1 MPRIN
6 LINSKSV
13 FFSTL
18 IVVPTLTLI
27 VYLTG
32 INQHRTLYLNS
43 ILSTTI
49 LSIVLFLFIFI
60 GLYNGWKLKD
70 NLGKIINN
78 INKLKKPKVEALDG
92 LSSLDIVG
100 NIGDDETG
108 IGCIF
113 SIISWLIIGIFGAV
127 ILWFFGAVFWAIILT
142 IAALLYWIIFRAYR
156 LIFRN
161 SYKCKGNFL
170 KSIGISILF
179 TILYN
184 CWIYAIIFGAHF
196 LIK

>member
-1 MPRIN
+1 MSRTN
-6 LINSKSV
+6 LINSKTV

-32 INQHRTLYLNS
+32 IAQHRTLYLNS
-43 ILSTTI
+43 ILSTSI
-49 LSIVLFLFIFI
+49 LSVVFFLFISI
-60 GLYNGWKLKD
+60 GLFKGWKLKD
-70 NLGKIINN
+70 NLGNILNN
-78 INKLKKPKVEALDG
+78 FERLRNPGLGNMDTISGVDLGGDIGEDG
-92 LSSLDIVG
+92 GLGCLFSLILWIVVG
-100 NIGDDETG
+100 
-108 IGCIF
+108 
-113 SIISWLIIGIFGAV
+113 LFGAI
-127 ILWFFGAVFWAIILT
+127 ILWFFGAIFWAIILT
-142 IAALLYWIIFRAYR
+142 IAALLYWIIFRAFR

-161 SYKCKGNFL
+161 AFACKGNII

-179 TILYN
+179 TFLYN

>member
-60 GLYNGWKLKD
+60 GLEGVCTSDAYYLPYSDTGLFALQACSVEGRAGQTLSTANSKLSK
-70 NLGKIINN
+70 
-78 INKLKKPKVEALDG
+78 
-92 LSSLDIVG
+92 
-100 NIGDDETG
+100 
-108 IGCIF
+108 
-113 SIISWLIIGIFGAV
+113 
-127 ILWFFGAVFWAIILT
+127 
-142 IAALLYWIIFRAYR
+142 
-156 LIFRN
+156 
-161 SYKCKGNFL
+161 
-170 KSIGISILF
+170 
-179 TILYN
+179 
-184 CWIYAIIFGAHF
+184 
-196 LIK
+196 

>member
-1 MPRIN
+1 MSRIN
-6 LINSKSV
+6 LINSKTV

-32 INQHRTLYLNS
+32 IGQHRTLYLNS
-43 ILSTTI
+43 ILSTSI
-49 LSIVLFLFIFI
+49 LSVVFFLFIFI
-60 GLYNGWKLKD
+60 GLFNGWKLKD
-70 NLGKIINN
+70 NLGN
-78 INKLKKPKVEALDG
+78 IVDNFDKLEKPKVEGLDG
-92 LSSLDIVG
+92 FSSVDIVG

-108 IGCIF
+108 IGCLF
-113 SIISWLIIGIFGAV
+113 SIISWLIIGLFGAI

-142 IAALLYWIIFRAYR
+142 IAALLYWIIFRAFR

-161 SYKCKGNFL
+161 ANACKGNIL

-179 TILYN
+179 TFLYN